1 MITQKELDQARIDE
15 WHRQRQL
22 ENVIVRAIDELRLSC
37 RELEG
42 QIEVVFGRARKEY
55 DPDDWE
61 YSPSMP
67 EDIHK
72 LCEAHH
78 LKVSAQLGK
87 LQQLFARS
95 YQGIKPSEIPTYES
109 QTAFSMREQPP
120 VRKARNI
127 RAVINEVSNLLD

>member
-1 MITQKELDQARIDE
+1 MKELETARISE
-15 WHRQRQL
+15 LHRQRIMEQ
-22 ENVIVRAIDELRLSC
+22 VIISAIDELRSSC

-42 QIEVVFGRARKEY
+42 HIKSVFLKARKDY
-55 DPDDWE
+55 DPSDWE
-61 YSPSMP
+61 YRASMP

-95 YQGIKPSEIPTYES
+95 YQGIKPSEIPIYES